1 MPEPSAI
8 EYRAAAAVDPT
19 PDGYAGYA
27 ATFFTVDSYA
37 TAFARG
43 AFRKT
48 LRERRDRVRVLWQHD
63 PDHGTIGRHLTL
75 KEDRTGLFVDVAL
88 IDDGDKGTRALKQLR
103 GDGGLGLSFGFQ
115 TRADRA
121 VSDDDALDLSQLPG
135 ATRGDVRVITDVA
148 LWETSVVTFPANELA
163 VVTAVRERAAAVDPL
178 AVLAEIRAAI
188 TSATLDETLCDAVAG
203 LTADWLAAFAAPA
216 SHLAPPAA
224 PERDRR
230 DRDARLAGV
239 LARARIAASQGGD
252 APCW

>member
-1 MPEPSAI
+1 M
-8 EYRAAAAVDPT
+8 
-19 PDGYAGYA
+19 
-27 ATFFTVDSYA
+27 
-37 TAFARG
+37 
-43 AFRKT
+43 
-48 LRERRDRVRVLWQHD
+48 LWQHD

-121 VSDDDALDLSQLPG
+121 VGDDDALDLSQLPG

-163 VVTAVRERAAAVDPL
+163 VVTAVRSVADPFALLTDLIDRLDAGTLDAATRAA
-178 AVLAEIRAAI
+178 
-188 TSATLDETLCDAVAG
+188 VAD
-203 LTADWLAAFAAPA
+203 LVTTWQRTT
-216 SHLAPPAA
+216 APPAA

-230 DRDARLAGV
+230 DRDARLAGA
-239 LARARIAASQGGD
+239 LARARITASGGGEFYATAD
-252 APCW
+252 